1 MDQLGF
7 DGISTIDNVLHSEA
21 QLLFADTANT
31 EEDASLYL
39 PLEHQHS
46 THTLPS
52 TISTVHDTVL
62 LESDIRTSI
71 KLREEYLVRLQRL
84 VQDASPTDLQK
95 NLLDIIGVM
104 DLLRTVTVDVV
115 ASIVRWRRGL
125 PKPFPWKGPRS
136 STTSYLIKMSSDT
149 DFLATQTILEQ
160 WLGFTLSHNPF
171 FALNYKGRL
180 KAKEEKVQRKQQ
192 FNFAKEE
199 KKVLEHS
206 TAARTCRRLL
216 LANMNEDQLQ
226 GAEDAIRREE
236 IHNGMILRGE
246 IGGVVLQTEEEKEGT
261 ATRPEDTVD
270 NTDFDLHVDQ
280 GTAHKNA
287 AAQLAAAEVL
297 LANRVRRKLSIVS
310 KRPKLR
316 KRLIAIALTSEQ
328 QPLKAGSKRARS
340 KKRKSEVYQGGM
352 ATKELRSLLFQ
363 QTGEWC
369 PISISP
375 HLFFF
380 FNRFLLYRF

>member
-39 PLEHQHS
+39 PSFSSNSLLEHQHP
-46 THTLPS
+46 THNIPS
-52 TISTVHDTVL
+52 TITTVHDTVL

-84 VQDASPTDLQK
+84 VQDASSTDLQK

-136 STTSYLIKMSSDT
+136 STSSYLIKISSDT

-180 KAKEEKVQRKQQ
+180 KAKEEKVQRKHQ
-192 FNFAKEE
+192 FSVAKEE
-199 KKVLEHS
+199 KKVLKHH
-206 TAARTCRRLL
+206 RYL
-216 LANMNEDQLQ
+216 
-226 GAEDAIRREE
+226 
-236 IHNGMILRGE
+236 
-246 IGGVVLQTEEEKEGT
+246 
-261 ATRPEDTVD
+261 
-270 NTDFDLHVDQ
+270 
-280 GTAHKNA
+280 
-287 AAQLAAAEVL
+287 
-297 LANRVRRKLSIVS
+297 
-310 KRPKLR
+310 
-316 KRLIAIALTSEQ
+316 
-328 QPLKAGSKRARS
+328 
-340 KKRKSEVYQGGM
+340 
-352 ATKELRSLLFQ
+352 ELF
-363 QTGEWC
+363 TGENVELDRC
-369 PISISP
+369 
-375 HLFFF
+375 
-380 FNRFLLYRF
+380 